1 MTVMPADA
9 PRSED
14 GQWWWDGAQ
23 WQPVTED
30 AGAGTRPAA
39 PADAQAARGTSA
51 PTSSGAVSQ
60 LSDDGQWRWD
70 GTAWQPAQAG
80 AAAVAPSNDAVVCN
94 ALDADVQADHS
105 VFVNATFKR
114 QRSQRD
120 AEEIN
125 VRLLVDDDP
134 HEGTVGPIAVGETD
148 PTVWQIGPVALGS
161 HHLKVQVLDDN
172 LEPVWSVVGSFQVP
186 KADPGAGV
194 AEPAPTGA
202 DLASGWQAIVPLID
216 HARAGATRYAS
227 LYNEWATYDG
237 SAEGAKMFEEQ
248 MKDLADDDWVGVTV
262 EFVKGFFNELGAANA
277 AGDVTRLKWE
287 YFHPFMDGFLA
298 GLGYGSAEAGENRLL
313 ANVAP
318 NARAAAAALGAELKR
333 GIEGY
338 LIWHNPQSIAYMASH
353 PEADMSAPDAVLSD
367 ALWERRTSESYISE
381 GLRAVIWNRDN

>member
-14 GQWWWDGAQ
+14 GQWWWDGTR

-30 AGAGTRPAA
+30 AGAVPRAAA
-39 PADAQAARGTSA
+39 PADALAARGTST
-51 PTSSGAVSQ
+51 PTSSDAIGQ

-80 AAAVAPSNDAVVCN
+80 ADTAVAANDAVVCN
-94 ALDADVQADHS
+94 ALDADVQADRS
-105 VFVNATFKR
+105 VYVNATFKR

-120 AEEIN
+120 TEEIN

-134 HEGTVGPIAVGETD
+134 HDGTVGPIALGETD

-161 HHLKVQVLDDN
+161 HRLKVQVLDDN
-172 LEPVWSVVGSFQVP
+172 LEPVWSVVGNFQVP
-186 KADPGAGV
+186 KADPGAS
-194 AEPAPTGA
+194 AAAPAPTGA
-202 DLASGWQAIVPLID
+202 DLASGWEAMVPLVD
-216 HARAGATRYAS
+216 HARAGAQRYAS
-227 LYNEWATYDG
+227 LSNEWATYDG

-287 YFHPFMDGFLA
+287 YFDPFMDGFLA
-298 GLGYGSAEAGENRLL
+298 GLGHGSANAGQNKLL

-318 NARAAAAALGAELKR
+318 NAHAAAAALSADIKK
-333 GIEGY
+333 GIDGY
-338 LIWHNPQSIAYMASH
+338 LIWHNPQSISYMADH
-353 PEADMSAPDAVLSD
+353 PEADMSAADAVLPD
-367 ALWERRTSESYISE
+367 ALWERRSSDSYIRE